1 MIPDALETALAVT
14 VSPEQVSPALLR
26 QVGTVLAMGDG
37 AHAALQRFAEAS
49 GREPPASGGDGAQAA
64 THGPAQLAKGDALL
78 WRVGDAG
85 PQGKG
90 FCRDKEVS
98 ASGFDMKRTAYMT
111 SE

>member
-26 QVGTVLAMGDG
+26 QVGTVLAM
-37 AHAALQRFAEAS
+37 
-49 GREPPASGGDGAQAA
+49 GDGAQAA